1 MANLEGKRHN
11 LGSWV
16 ALAPVAVKHRFS
28 YGLRLQIFDYRLN
41 TLGNTHPAAQV
52 FATSSAYSLVAAM
65 SHEVSKLTP
74 SPDDSTQAVIEP
86 QSGGSA
92 NSHVSDVT
100 ETVEAKE
107 MAHWCDAATIDES
120 ATTVIDEVF
129 EDVEQLLN
137 ERAILPREKA
147 ILPRETKS
155 AAPAPN
161 PLAALASSLMP
172 SLLSTRSS
180 EDASE
185 ASATRELDKPLA
197 IDSLAL
203 DDEDMDDLAAI
214 ATEGGEIAPLKEGDS
229 TSSKV
234 TNKSFD
240 TLLLTLASISVVV
253 TGGFWLLA
261 QNLWGESS
269 PDVATVPVE
278 AESATSVDREFMN
291 YLQRSLEVV
300 DEQAEIANETNALA
314 SRLDLPEVSVPGSTA
329 APGMTNLGQPYVPV
343 YQAPQPP
350 TVNGTAPA
358 PATPSNVAAAP
369 SPSVTTTPMRPAP
382 AAPAAPST
390 AGEVP
395 NIAATNTHVLVGL
408 LELGDRSAALF
419 EINGTAQRLQLG
431 ESIGSSGWTLVSV
444 SNQEA
449 VIRRNG
455 EVRSVYVGQRF

>member
-1 MANLEGKRHN
+1 
-11 LGSWV
+11 
-16 ALAPVAVKHRFS
+16 
-28 YGLRLQIFDYRLN
+28 
-41 TLGNTHPAAQV
+41 
-52 FATSSAYSLVAAM
+52 M
-65 SHEVSKLTP
+65 SHEVSKPTP

-92 NSHVSDVT
+92 NSQVSDVT
-100 ETVEAKE
+100 ETFGAKE

-161 PLAALASSLMP
+161 PLASLASSLIP

-180 EDASE
+180 EDAPE

-269 PDVATVPVE
+269 PEVATVPVE

-300 DEQAEIANETNALA
+300 DEQAEIANETTALA

-350 TVNGTAPA
+350 TVNGTATA
-358 PATPSNVAAAP
+358 PAAPNNVAVAP
-369 SPSVTTTPMRPAP
+369 SPTVTTTPMRPTP
-382 AAPAAPST
+382 AAPTAPST